1 MVESPLADAG
11 VSGRGY
17 GLYQRALPQM
27 VGIGPFI
34 SHRDTPFCKMQSGTL
49 ELTLFMVGLLRLMLP
64 EAFDSGHDRPG
75 NHPSQ
80 RT

>member
-1 MVESPLADAG
+1 MVESPRQTPEYLAEDMAFIKE
-11 VSGRGY
+11 
-17 GLYQRALPQM
+17 LPQM

-64 EAFDSGHDRPG
+64 EALIPATTALG